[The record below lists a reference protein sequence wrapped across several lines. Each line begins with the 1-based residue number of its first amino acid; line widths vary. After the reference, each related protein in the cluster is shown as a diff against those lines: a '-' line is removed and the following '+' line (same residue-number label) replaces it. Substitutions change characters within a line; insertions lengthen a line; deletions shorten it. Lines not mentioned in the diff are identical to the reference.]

1 MLKTV
6 PEHQRVTR
14 DINRD
19 NLENNSSTGEATGTQ
34 FSLKFK
40 NEQIQNT
47 GKGVHTSSITKTQ
60 SISPPL

>member
-1 MLKTV
+1 M
-6 PEHQRVTR
+6 TR